1 VTTLRL
7 LVVVNFSDAVACALY
22 HFGLETA
29 FPWLWLLKFRSRNC

>member
-1 VTTLRL
+1 LQNSNCNSVTTLRL

-29 FPWLWLLKFRSRNC
+29 FP